1 MIIQSRRILAILG
14 GLALSWAA
22 HAATFE
28 DNGTVE
34 SIAVGANQVRIDGKT
49 YLLPNRVVES
59 NSPNA
64 GPAILQ
70 LKEGMFVVFSGQTG
84 QMDTIESL
92 AIHLRQPTDTTKTSP
107 ETP

>member
-1 MIIQSRRILAILG
+1 MIIQTKRILTIFG

-34 SIAVGANQVRIDGKT
+34 NITVGTNEVRIDGKT
-49 YLLPNRVVES
+49 YLLPNSVVES
-59 NSPNA
+59 NSPGT

-70 LKEGMFVVFSGQTG
+70 LKEGMFVVFSGRTG
-84 QMDTIESL
+84 QMDTIDSL
-92 AIHLRQPTDTTKTSP
+92 AIHLRQPTDTTEHGP

>member
-1 MIIQSRRILAILG
+1 MSTVSKRILAILG

-22 HAATFE
+22 QAATFE

-34 SIAVGANQVRIDGKT
+34 GIDVGTNQIRIDGKT

-59 NSPNA
+59 NSPSA

-84 QMDTIESL
+84 QIDIIESL
-92 AIHLRQPTDTTKTSP
+92 AIHLRQPSDTTKTSP